1 MMSARNRH
9 VASFVL
15 CAYLMQG
22 QFLLWRNWGAA
33 TWKRYPKVP
42 GADHSN
48 GLLKVLS
55 TARGCGVKE
64 TTLLWV
70 WCWAVYRRN
79 WQWYRITALLSGRS
93 GWRLLWRRLFRLS
106 LGFLSLRWFFRG
118 QCDDPG
124 AMRCT
129 PYQGTLSGPV
139 ARFIDLTSMFLFFS
153 DRHKMGHLLQQPID
167 NLWAQRLETKS
178 LESQKGKLR
187 ASIN

>member
-93 GWRLLWRRLFRLS
+93 GWRLLWRRLFRFS

-139 ARFIDLTSMFLFFS
+139 AWFIDLTSMFLFF
-153 DRHKMGHLLQQPID
+153 PIGIR
-167 NLWAQRLETKS
+167 WATCCNNRLTIFELNVWKQRVSRVSNANFEH
-178 LESQKGKLR
+178 R
-187 ASIN
+187 

>member
-1 MMSARNRH
+1 MLQ
-9 VASFVL
+9 VL
-15 CAYLMQG
+15 CCCAYLMQG

-33 TWKRYPKVP
+33 TWKRYSKVP
-42 GADHSN
+42 GAHHSN
-48 GLLKVLS
+48 GLLKMLS

-64 TTLLWV
+64 TALLWV
-70 WCWAVYRRN
+70 RCWAVYRRK
-79 WQWYRITALLSGRS
+79 WQWYKITALLIGRS
-93 GWRLLWRRLFRLS
+93 GWRLLWRRLFRFS

-124 AMRCT
+124 SMRCT

-139 ARFIDLTSMFLFFS
+139 AWFIDLTSMFLFFF
-153 DRHKMGHLLQQPID
+153 DRHKMGHLLQWPID

-178 LESQKGKLR
+178 LECPQGKLR